1 MRNIQK
7 KELSLRHQLKKHTMI
22 TAKIVSI
29 AASDQVGLYSIC
41 FNNGE
46 SEFRKFV
53 KKFKDNAALN
63 KDYQSILS
71 ALDRIIAKGA
81 FERFFRYEGKMSD
94 NVVALSLDSK
104 KLRLYCL
111 RMSDQILIVGNGGI
125 KETRTYDEDEELS
138 GYVMDLQKF
147 DELLRQAQEEGSI
160 YIEQNV
166 ITGIEEMTFRV

>member
-1 MRNIQK
+1 MR
-7 KELSLRHQLKKHTMI
+7 

-29 AASDQVGLYSIC
+29 SSSDQVGLYSIC

-46 SEFRKFV
+46 SEFRKFL

-63 KDYQSILS
+63 KDYQSILY

-81 FERFFRYEGKMSD
+81 FDRMFRYEGKMND

-111 RMSDQILIVGNGGI
+111 RMSDQILIVGNGGV

-147 DELLRQAQEEGSI
+147 DELLKQAQEEGSI
-160 YIEQNV
+160 YIEQNM

>member
-1 MRNIQK
+1 MR
-7 KELSLRHQLKKHTMI
+7 

-29 AASDQVGLYSIC
+29 SSSDQVGLYSIC

-46 SEFRKFV
+46 SEFRKFL

-63 KDYQSILS
+63 KDYQSILY

-81 FERFFRYEGKMSD
+81 FERMFRYEGKMND
-94 NVVALSLDSK
+94 NVVALSLDSR

-111 RMSDQILIVGNGGI
+111 RMSDQVLIVGNGGV

-147 DELLRQAQEEGSI
+147 DELLKQAQEEGSI

>member
-1 MRNIQK
+1 MK
-7 KELSLRHQLKKHTMI
+7 

-29 AASDQVGLYSIC
+29 ATSDQVGLYSIC

-160 YIEQNV
+160 YIEQNM

>member
-1 MRNIQK
+1 MR
-7 KELSLRHQLKKHTMI
+7 

-29 AASDQVGLYSIC
+29 SSSDQVGLYSIC

-46 SEFRKFV
+46 SEFRKFL

-63 KDYQSILS
+63 KDYQSILY

-81 FERFFRYEGKMSD
+81 FERMFRYEGKMND
-94 NVVALSLDSK
+94 NVVALPLDSK

-111 RMSDQILIVGNGGI
+111 RMSDQILIVGNGGV

-147 DELLRQAQEEGSI
+147 DELLKQAQEEGSI
-160 YIEQNV
+160 YIEQNM

>member
-1 MRNIQK
+1 MR
-7 KELSLRHQLKKHTMI
+7 

-29 AASDQVGLYSIC
+29 SSSDQVGLYSIC

-46 SEFRKFV
+46 SEFRKFL

-63 KDYQSILS
+63 KDYQSILY

-81 FERFFRYEGKMSD
+81 FERMFRYEGKMND
-94 NVVALSLDSK
+94 NVVALSLDSR

-111 RMSDQILIVGNGGI
+111 RMSDQILIVGNGGV

-147 DELLRQAQEEGSI
+147 DELLKQAQEEGSI
-160 YIEQNV
+160 YIEQNM

>member
-1 MRNIQK
+1 MRGFN
-7 KELSLRHQLKKHTMI
+7 HTL
-22 TAKIVSI
+22 
-29 AASDQVGLYSIC
+29 D
-41 FNNGE
+41 
-46 SEFRKFV
+46 
-53 KKFKDNAALN
+53 N
-63 KDYQSILS
+63 KDYQSILF

-81 FERFFRYEGKMSD
+81 FERMFRYEGKMND

-111 RMSDQILIVGNGGI
+111 RMSDQILIVGNGGV

-147 DELLRQAQEEGSI
+147 DELLKQAQEEGSI
-160 YIEQNV
+160 YIEQNM

>member
-1 MRNIQK
+1 M
-7 KELSLRHQLKKHTMI
+7 S
-22 TAKIVSI
+22 
-29 AASDQVGLYSIC
+29 SDQVGLYSIC

-46 SEFRKFV
+46 SEFRKFL

-63 KDYQSILS
+63 KDYQSILY

-81 FERFFRYEGKMSD
+81 FERMFRYEGKMND

-111 RMSDQILIVGNGGI
+111 RMSDQILIVGNGGV

-147 DELLRQAQEEGSI
+147 DELLKQAQEEGSI
-160 YIEQNV
+160 YIEQNM